1 MKYITRRITIS
12 QVKTVDS
19 VDNIELCEC
28 TYRVVGDYKNDND
41 RLLKEINRNYC
52 ETNHKA
58 VIIKDVKPETL
69 IFRMPLSRF
78 IDAADI
84 VKDIDADD
92 FGGRLR

>member
-19 VDNIELCEC
+19 VDNIEVCEC